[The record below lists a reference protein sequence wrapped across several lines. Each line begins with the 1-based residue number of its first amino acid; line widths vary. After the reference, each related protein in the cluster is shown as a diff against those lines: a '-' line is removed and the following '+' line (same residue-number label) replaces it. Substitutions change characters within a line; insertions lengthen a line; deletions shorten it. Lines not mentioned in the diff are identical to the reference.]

1 MADAAP
7 EWEVSKE
14 NYQPLRAGRAG
25 KGLATPKKEVPR
37 AVLADAEERR
47 RLATSLTVMYQQA

>member
-14 NYQPLRAGRAG
+14 NYQPLRAGRVG

-47 RLATSLTVMYQQA
+47 RSASSLAV

>member
-1 MADAAP
+1 MAGPAP

-47 RLATSLTVMYQQA
+47 RSASS

>member
-1 MADAAP
+1 MAGPAP

-47 RLATSLTVMYQQA
+47 RSASSLAVMCEPA